1 MRVREPEK
9 GSRGVGVGAVSPAS
23 LHHYHCILH
32 RLSLHLTEHLLLSS
46 LDVDLLPFSKFI
58 LGFMR
63 LFVTNVQGVNEG
75 FKHGVLTKGYS
86 TREGLFV
93 R

>member
-1 MRVREPEK
+1 MKEPQK
-9 GSRGVGVGAVSPAS
+9 GSRGVGVGAVSPAL

-32 RLSLHLTEHLLLSS
+32 HLSLHLTEHLLLSF
-46 LDVDLLPFSKFI
+46 DVDLLPFSRFI

>member
-9 GSRGVGVGAVSPAS
+9 GSRGVGVGAVSPAL
-23 LHHYHCILH
+23 LHHYHYILH
-32 RLSLHLTEHLLLSS
+32 HLTLHLTEHLLLSS
-46 LDVDLLPFSKFI
+46 LDVDLLPFSRFI

-63 LFVTNVQGVNEG
+63 LFVTNVQGVIEG

-86 TREGLFV
+86 KREGLFV